1 MKYDYQMS
9 NFKKLRSLNS
19 VCISHTKTKLYN
31 ELYLII
37 KVIRR
42 IKGAYYFN

>member
-9 NFKKLRSLNS
+9 NLEKLQSLNS
-19 VCISHTKTKLYN
+19 ICISHTKTKLYN
-31 ELYLII
+31 ELYLVI

-42 IKGAYYFN
+42 TKVHTT